1 MTLTYGKSLWRI
13 TIKTDNNGVKLTVVQ
28 EVNNED
34 VGRNSAILPLQ
45 VIRRLD
51 LFGEDVIGIEGQKKT
66 CTIAFLDQRTG
77 YIDIDGYT
85 RHAAGVGIGEMVTIR
100 EARVKDAKTVEFQVM
115 QGRSAIEADAGMG
128 PDRGRGYGDNTTSP
142 IQA

>member
-1 MTLTYGKSLWRI
+1 M
-13 TIKTDNNGVKLTVVQ
+13 TVVQ

-51 LFGEDVIGIEGQKKT
+51 LSGEDVIGIEGQKKT

-85 RHAAGVGIGEMVTIR
+85 RHAAGVGIGETVTDPGSKGKGCKDRRVPRHAGPQRNQSGYSMV
-100 EARVKDAKTVEFQVM
+100 
-115 QGRSAIEADAGMG
+115 

-142 IQA
+142 MQA